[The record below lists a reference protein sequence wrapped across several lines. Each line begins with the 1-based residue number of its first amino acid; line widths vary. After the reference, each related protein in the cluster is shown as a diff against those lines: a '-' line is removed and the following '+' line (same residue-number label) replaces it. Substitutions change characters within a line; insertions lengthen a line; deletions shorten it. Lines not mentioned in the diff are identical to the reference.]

1 MTMSSTSRDTV
12 IHRPR
17 LWLSAR
23 REEAFWGYLFLLP
36 WIIGFLVFTGGPI
49 LASAVIGF
57 TDYNIVLAPHWVGLK
72 NYATLFRDVHF
83 FNSLRVTATYAV
95 VVIPGG
101 IAGSLGLALLMNQK
115 VKGVTVFRTLYY
127 LPNILSGVATAIIW
141 VWLFNPD
148 PRRGMINMLLH
159 VFGIDGPKWLQSM
172 TWALPAVMLTALW
185 GIGGSTAVIF
195 LAGLQDVPEQLYEAA
210 KIDGAGAISRFWHV
224 TVPLMT
230 PMIFFTFIT
239 GIIGTLGTF
248 TGPFIMTQGGP
259 GDATMFYGIYIYQNA
274 FVALKMGY
282 ASGMAW
288 LMFLVVGLIS
298 ALNFYL
304 SRYWVYYEAG

>member
-1 MTMSSTSRDTV
+1 MSSTSRDTV